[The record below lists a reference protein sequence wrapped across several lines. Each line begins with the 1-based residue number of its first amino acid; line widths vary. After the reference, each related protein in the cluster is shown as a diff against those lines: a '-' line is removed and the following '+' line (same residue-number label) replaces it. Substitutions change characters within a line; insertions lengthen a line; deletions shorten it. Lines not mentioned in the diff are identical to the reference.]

1 MKSSIINN
9 SHKIDKLFKG
19 VISHNRFGKINHNF
33 NNRIISILLDL
44 KSNNS
49 NLPMFFS
56 INRFNILSWS
66 ASDHGLRVKGS
77 NRNDLY
83 KFIIN
88 LTSKLGFKK
97 REIGAIKL
105 LTFPKIFGYGFNPLS
120 VYFCYNTQDIL
131 ICSIFEVRNTFGDIH
146 HYILNSTN
154 KSEVK
159 QKVLKKLFVSPF
171 HTNKGHY
178 NLYAKY
184 LKNNIVTSVEYI
196 MNNNIVFSASMKV
209 KEINFSN
216 QNILKS
222 IFYLNIYPG
231 KIWLNIH
238 FQAFLLWLK
247 KVKLQKTPPSQK
259 IKHSFGINFP
269 KKNR

>member
-1 MKSSIINN
+1 LKSSIINN
-9 SHKIDKLFKG
+9 PHKIDKLFKG
-19 VISHNRFGKINHNF
+19 VISHKRSGKIEHNF

-44 KSNNS
+44 KSNDCNH
-49 NLPMFFS
+49 PMFFS
-56 INRFNILSWS
+56 TNRFNILSWS
-66 ASDHGLRVKGS
+66 ASDHGLRVKNS

-88 LTSKLGFKK
+88 LTSKLGFKNK
-97 REIGAIKL
+97 EIRSIKL

-120 VYFCYNTQDIL
+120 VYFCYNTQNIL

-171 HTNKGHY
+171 YTNKGHY
-178 NLYAKY
+178 NLYAHY
-184 LKNNIVTSVEYI
+184 LKNNIVTSVEYT
-196 MNNNIVFSASMKV
+196 MNNNTVFFASMKV

-216 QNILKS
+216 QNIFKS
-222 IFYLNIYPG
+222 IFYLTIYPG

-238 FQAFLLWLK
+238 LQAFFLWLK
-247 KVKLQKTPPSQK
+247 RVKLQKIPASQK
-259 IKHSFGINFP
+259 TKHSFGINFP
-269 KKNR
+269 KK